1 MGRFA
6 VTPKRY
12 LAFGALTVA
21 IQTGVIASQPSIS
34 LPKDLNES
42 AQIHAFNEV
51 NKAVT
56 LSFAAHHSVEKSA
69 VISELKSTPA
79 NADPVDT
86 ISQNGRDASS
96 SNAKVANARLSNASK
111 PQSAPKR
118 TDTATTE
125 MAKQAHV
132 PTTAKPQTVKSA
144 EQNKPTP
151 NTSSKVDATT
161 AMQLMAAN
169 TLHQQETEEIAKSS
183 EREISQMAEIKT
195 QDNAAI
201 NNSDVTPTSA
211 SKNTKATPEVIEL
224 ATPTFASQ
232 PPQPTYPRMAR
243 KKGLE
248 GTATIEVMFN
258 EFGQQLALTL
268 VKSSGVS
275 LLDQAALEAVETWQF
290 EAPSPK
296 LASHYKVR
304 VPIRFALN

>member
-21 IQTGVIASQPSIS
+21 IQTGVIASQPTPAQLKIVNSPTIQGES
-34 LPKDLNES
+34 HQRVTLNPVTLNFAKPQMAATS
-42 AQIHAFNEV
+42 DTAGNTV
-51 NKAVT
+51 NKTHHASLVQTVT
-56 LSFAAHHSVEKSA
+56 TPSTRTAQPKLTTPKPKKPNQSKTEQKQSITASIDKKAIAQPKPKQSQDHHYAANTDN
-69 VISELKSTPA
+69 LKSTE
-79 NADPVDT
+79 
-86 ISQNGRDASS
+86 
-96 SNAKVANARLSNASK
+96 KV
-111 PQSAPKR
+111 
-118 TDTATTE
+118 TAHAE
-125 MAKQAHV
+125 LV
-132 PTTAKPQTVKSA
+132 PT
-144 EQNKPTP
+144 KPTP
-151 NTSSKVDATT
+151 SLNEQQNSMDSNMAPHQTVVELTS
-161 AMQLMAAN
+161 
-169 TLHQQETEEIAKSS
+169 
-183 EREISQMAEIKT
+183 
-195 QDNAAI
+195 
-201 NNSDVTPTSA
+201 
-211 SKNTKATPEVIEL
+211 
-224 ATPTFASQ
+224 PTFASQ

-304 VPIRFALN
+304 VPIRFAVN

>member
-21 IQTGVIASQPSIS
+21 IQTGVIASQPTPAQLKIVNSPTIQGES
-34 LPKDLNES
+34 HQRVTLNPVTLNF
-42 AQIHAFNEV
+42 AKPQIAAASDAAGNTV
-51 NKAVT
+51 NKTHHASLVQTVT
-56 LSFAAHHSVEKSA
+56 TPSTRTAQPKLTTSTPKKNVQSKTEQKQSITASIDKKTIAQPKSKQSQEHHYTA
-69 VISELKSTPA
+69 NTDNLKSTE
-79 NADPVDT
+79 
-86 ISQNGRDASS
+86 
-96 SNAKVANARLSNASK
+96 KM
-111 PQSAPKR
+111 APH
-118 TDTATTE
+118 AE
-125 MAKQAHV
+125 LV
-132 PTTAKPQTVKSA
+132 PT
-144 EQNKPTP
+144 KPTP
-151 NTSSKVDATT
+151 SLNEQQNSMDSNMAPHQTVVELTS
-161 AMQLMAAN
+161 
-169 TLHQQETEEIAKSS
+169 
-183 EREISQMAEIKT
+183 
-195 QDNAAI
+195 
-201 NNSDVTPTSA
+201 
-211 SKNTKATPEVIEL
+211 
-224 ATPTFASQ
+224 PTFASQ